1 MTQTILREG
10 GREGGRDELRTES
23 DMEEAHLSI
32 LGRFFTFLP
41 LAISLSLGLWLG
53 LRSSVSS
60 LGTDPKTLHLLLD
73 TLYWSAHVSWFYDV
87 SKFPVVL
94 PIILWRI
101 RKYEG
106 LTYNMGGG
114 REEGGRGYY
123 SPKWRMVV
131 WENFLSAFS
140 PPNMD
145 TSTTSSERGKAVI
158 T

>member
-114 REEGGRGYY
+114 GRRGGEAITHRSGGWWYGKTSYLRSPHQTWTPQPPPQRGGR
-123 SPKWRMVV
+123 
-131 WENFLSAFS
+131 L
-140 PPNMD
+140 
-145 TSTTSSERGKAVI
+145 
-158 T
+158 